1 MISPKDVEPFDAAA
15 KRTIATWEKTI
26 DEKLQKDR
34 VWFHSYTHANSP
46 EEFADIARRYHEAG
60 WNVVVEVSPIHDGFS
75 YNMTIRHPDWAL
87 PPGLVRLPQ
96 GSARR

>member
-34 VWFHSYTHANSP
+34 VWFHSYTHANSR
-46 EEFADIARRYHEAG
+46 A
-60 WNVVVEVSPIHDGFS
+60 IHS
-75 YNMTIRHPDWAL
+75 
-87 PPGLVRLPQ
+87 GLSSIQTSTL
-96 GSARR
+96 